1 MNRKVRIGSRDSLL
15 AVRQA
20 ELVMEAVRRTSPET
34 ELTLVTMKTTGDR
47 ILDQSLDKIGGK
59 GLFVK
64 ELDLALME
72 GRSDLSVHSLKD
84 MPMELPEEL
93 PILAYSPSEDNRD
106 VLVLR
111 AGLTE
116 LPPHPV
122 IGTGSAR
129 RKIQAAGLYP
139 DAEFRGIRGNI
150 HTRLRKLDSGEYDA
164 LILAAAGMLR
174 MGLQDRI
181 SRYFSVEEIIPSA
194 GQGIMAVQGRRSDSY
209 PFLIKINSPESQA
222 MAEAER
228 SFVRTL
234 DGGCSSPIAACALME
249 GDRLK
254 LRGLYFD
261 EKSGRW
267 TVGSMEGSAREA
279 EKLGRSLALRLRAE
293 TEQEAGEGKKRPV
306 KNEENREE
314 QE

>member
-1 MNRKVRIGSRDSLL
+1 MNKKVRVGSRDSLL
-15 AVRQA
+15 AFRQA
-20 ELVMEAVRRTSPET
+20 ELVMEAVRKASPET

-47 ILDQSLDKIGGK
+47 ILNQSLDKIGGK

-84 MPMELPEEL
+84 MPMEIPEEL
-93 PILAYSPSEDNRD
+93 PILAYSPREDNRD

-111 AGLTE
+111 EGLSE
-116 LPPHPV
+116 LPAHPV

-129 RKIQAAGLYP
+129 RKIQAARIYP
-139 DAEFRGIRGNI
+139 DAEFKGIRGNI

-164 LILAAAGMLR
+164 LILAAAGMIR

-181 SRYFSVEEIIPSA
+181 SRYFSVEEIIPPA
-194 GQGIMAVQGRRSDSY
+194 GQGIMAVQGRKDDSY
-209 PFLIKINSPESQA
+209 PFLIKINSPKSQA

-228 SFVRTL
+228 SFVKTL
-234 DGGCSSPIAACALME
+234 DGGCSSPIAACALIE

-254 LRGLYFD
+254 LRGLYFE

-267 TVGSMEGSAREA
+267 VVGSLEGSVQGPA
-279 EKLGRSLALRLRAE
+279 ELGRSLALRLKSE
-293 TEQEAGEGKKRPV
+293 IEQEKV
-306 KNEENREE
+306 
-314 QE
+314 

>member
-1 MNRKVRIGSRDSLL
+1 MNKKVRVGSRDSLL

-20 ELVMEAVRRTSPET
+20 ELVMEAVRKASPET
-34 ELTLVTMKTTGDR
+34 ELTLVTMKTTGHR
-47 ILDQSLDKIGGK
+47 ILNQSLDKIGGK

-84 MPMELPEEL
+84 MPMEIPEEL
-93 PILAYSPSEDNRD
+93 PILAYSPREDNRD

-111 AGLTE
+111 EGLSE
-116 LPPHPV
+116 LPAHPV

-129 RKIQAAGLYP
+129 RKIQAARIYP
-139 DAEFRGIRGNI
+139 DAEFKGIRGNI
-150 HTRLRKLDSGEYDA
+150 QTRLRKLDSGEYDA
-164 LILAAAGMLR
+164 LILAAAGMIR

-181 SRYFSVEEIIPSA
+181 SRYFSVEEIIPPA
-194 GQGIMAVQGRRSDSY
+194 GQGIMAVQGRKDDSY
-209 PFLIKINSPESQA
+209 PFLIKINSPKSQA

-228 SFVRTL
+228 SFVKTL
-234 DGGCSSPIAACALME
+234 DGGCSSPIAACALIE

-254 LRGLYFD
+254 LRGLYFE

-267 TVGSMEGSAREA
+267 VVGSLEGSVQGPA
-279 EKLGRSLALRLRAE
+279 ELGRSLALRLKSE
-293 TEQEAGEGKKRPV
+293 IEQEKV
-306 KNEENREE
+306 
-314 QE
+314 

>member
-1 MNRKVRIGSRDSLL
+1 MNKKVRVGSRDSLL

-20 ELVMEAVRRTSPET
+20 ELVMEAVRKASPET

-47 ILDQSLDKIGGK
+47 ILNQSLDKIGGK

-72 GRSDLSVHSLKD
+72 GHSDLSVHSLKD
-84 MPMELPEEL
+84 MPMEIPEEL
-93 PILAYSPSEDNRD
+93 PILAYSPREDNRD

-111 AGLTE
+111 EGLSE
-116 LPPHPV
+116 LPAHPV

-129 RKIQAAGLYP
+129 RKIQAARIYP
-139 DAEFRGIRGNI
+139 DAEFKGIRGNI
-150 HTRLRKLDSGEYDA
+150 QTRLRKLDSGEYDA
-164 LILAAAGMLR
+164 LILAAAGMIR

-181 SRYFSVEEIIPSA
+181 SRYFSVEEIIPPA
-194 GQGIMAVQGRRSDSY
+194 GQGIMAVQGRKDDSY
-209 PFLIKINSPESQA
+209 PFLIKINSPKSQA

-228 SFVRTL
+228 SFVKTL
-234 DGGCSSPIAACALME
+234 DGGCSSPIAACALIE

-254 LRGLYFD
+254 LRGLYFE

-267 TVGSMEGSAREA
+267 VVGSLEGSVQGPA
-279 EKLGRSLALRLRAE
+279 ELGRSLALRLKSE
-293 TEQEAGEGKKRPV
+293 IEQEKV
-306 KNEENREE
+306 
-314 QE
+314 

>member
-1 MNRKVRIGSRDSLL
+1 MNKKVRVGSRDSLL

-20 ELVMEAVRRTSPET
+20 ELVMEAVRKASPET

-47 ILDQSLDKIGGK
+47 ILNQSLDKIGGK

-84 MPMELPEEL
+84 MPMEIPEEL
-93 PILAYSPSEDNRD
+93 PILAYSPREDNRD

-111 AGLTE
+111 EGLSE
-116 LPPHPV
+116 LPAHPV

-129 RKIQAAGLYP
+129 RKIQAARIYP
-139 DAEFRGIRGNI
+139 DAEYKGIRGNI

-164 LILAAAGMLR
+164 LILAAAGMIR

-181 SRYFSVEEIIPSA
+181 SRYFSVEEIIPPA
-194 GQGIMAVQGRRSDSY
+194 GQGIMAVQGRKDDSY
-209 PFLIKINSPESQA
+209 PFLIKINSPKSQA

-228 SFVRTL
+228 SFVKTL
-234 DGGCSSPIAACALME
+234 DGGCSSPIAACALIE

-254 LRGLYFD
+254 LRGLYFE

-267 TVGSMEGSAREA
+267 VVGSLEGSVQGPA
-279 EKLGRSLALRLRAE
+279 ELGRSLALRLKSE
-293 TEQEAGEGKKRPV
+293 IEQEKV
-306 KNEENREE
+306 
-314 QE
+314 

>member
-1 MNRKVRIGSRDSLL
+1 MNKKVRVGSRDSLL

-20 ELVMEAVRRTSPET
+20 ELVMEAVRKASPET

-47 ILDQSLDKIGGK
+47 ILNQSLDKIGGK

-84 MPMELPEEL
+84 MPMEIPEEL
-93 PILAYSPSEDNRD
+93 PILAYSPREDNRD

-111 AGLTE
+111 EGLSE
-116 LPPHPV
+116 LPAHPV

-129 RKIQAAGLYP
+129 RKIQAARIYP
-139 DAEFRGIRGNI
+139 DAEFKGIRGNI

-164 LILAAAGMLR
+164 LILAAAGMIR

-181 SRYFSVEEIIPSA
+181 SRYFSVEEIIPPA
-194 GQGIMAVQGRRSDSY
+194 GQGIMAVQGRKDDSY
-209 PFLIKINSPESQA
+209 PFLIKINSPKSQA

-234 DGGCSSPIAACALME
+234 DGGCSSPIAACALIE

-254 LRGLYFD
+254 LRGLYFE

-267 TVGSMEGSAREA
+267 VVGSLEGSVQGPA
-279 EKLGRSLALRLRAE
+279 ELGRSLALRLKSE
-293 TEQEAGEGKKRPV
+293 IEQEKV
-306 KNEENREE
+306 
-314 QE
+314 

>member
-1 MNRKVRIGSRDSLL
+1 MNKKVRVGSRDSLL

-20 ELVMEAVRRTSPET
+20 ELVMEAVRKASPET

-47 ILDQSLDKIGGK
+47 ILNQSLDKIGGK

-84 MPMELPEEL
+84 MPMEIPEEL
-93 PILAYSPSEDNRD
+93 PILAYSPREDNRD

-111 AGLTE
+111 EGLSE
-116 LPPHPV
+116 LPDHPV

-129 RKIQAAGLYP
+129 RKIQAARIYP
-139 DAEFRGIRGNI
+139 DAEFKGIRGNI

-164 LILAAAGMLR
+164 LILAAAGMIR

-181 SRYFSVEEIIPSA
+181 SRYFSVEEIIPPA
-194 GQGIMAVQGRRSDSY
+194 GQGIMAVQGRKDDSY
-209 PFLIKINSPESQA
+209 PFLIKINSPKSQA

-228 SFVRTL
+228 SFVKTL
-234 DGGCSSPIAACALME
+234 DGGCSSPIAACALIE

-254 LRGLYFD
+254 LRGLYFE

-267 TVGSMEGSAREA
+267 VVGSLEGSVQGPA
-279 EKLGRSLALRLRAE
+279 ELGRSLALRLKSE
-293 TEQEAGEGKKRPV
+293 IEQEKV
-306 KNEENREE
+306 
-314 QE
+314 

>member
-1 MNRKVRIGSRDSLL
+1 MNKKVRVGSRDSLL

-20 ELVMEAVRRTSPET
+20 ELVMEAVRKASPET

-47 ILDQSLDKIGGK
+47 ILNQSLDKIGGK

-84 MPMELPEEL
+84 MPMEIPEEL
-93 PILAYSPSEDNRD
+93 PILAYSPREDNRD

-111 AGLTE
+111 EGLSE
-116 LPPHPV
+116 LPAHPV

-129 RKIQAAGLYP
+129 RKIQAARIYP
-139 DAEFRGIRGNI
+139 DAEFKGIRGNI
-150 HTRLRKLDSGEYDA
+150 HTRLHKLDSGEYDA
-164 LILAAAGMLR
+164 LILAAAGMIR

-181 SRYFSVEEIIPSA
+181 SRYFSVEEIIPPA
-194 GQGIMAVQGRRSDSY
+194 GQGIMAVQGRKDDSY
-209 PFLIKINSPESQA
+209 PFLIKINSPKSQA

-228 SFVRTL
+228 SFVKTL
-234 DGGCSSPIAACALME
+234 DGGCSSPIAACALIE

-254 LRGLYFD
+254 LRGLYFE

-267 TVGSMEGSAREA
+267 VVGSLEGSVQGPA
-279 EKLGRSLALRLRAE
+279 ELGRSLALRLKSE
-293 TEQEAGEGKKRPV
+293 IEQEKV
-306 KNEENREE
+306 
-314 QE
+314 

>member
-1 MNRKVRIGSRDSLL
+1 MNKKVRVGSRDSLL

-20 ELVMEAVRRTSPET
+20 ELVMEAVRKASPET

-47 ILDQSLDKIGGK
+47 ILNQSLDKIGGK

-84 MPMELPEEL
+84 MPMEIPEEL
-93 PILAYSPSEDNRD
+93 PILAYSPREDNRD

-111 AGLTE
+111 EGLPE
-116 LPPHPV
+116 LPAHPV

-129 RKIQAAGLYP
+129 RKIQAARIYP
-139 DAEFRGIRGNI
+139 DAEFKGIRGNI

-164 LILAAAGMLR
+164 LILAAAGMIR

-181 SRYFSVEEIIPSA
+181 SRYFSVEEIIPPA
-194 GQGIMAVQGRRSDSY
+194 GQGIMAVQGRKDDSY
-209 PFLIKINSPESQA
+209 PFLIKINSPKSQA

-228 SFVRTL
+228 SFVKTL
-234 DGGCSSPIAACALME
+234 DGGCSSPIAACALIE

-254 LRGLYFD
+254 LRGLYFE

-267 TVGSMEGSAREA
+267 VVGSLEGSVQGPA
-279 EKLGRSLALRLRAE
+279 ELGRSLALRLKSE
-293 TEQEAGEGKKRPV
+293 IEQEKV
-306 KNEENREE
+306 
-314 QE
+314 

>member
-1 MNRKVRIGSRDSLL
+1 MNKKVRVGSRDSLL

-20 ELVMEAVRRTSPET
+20 ELVMEAVRKASPET

-47 ILDQSLDKIGGK
+47 ILNQSLDKIGGK

-84 MPMELPEEL
+84 MPMEIPEEL
-93 PILAYSPSEDNRD
+93 PILAYSPREDNRD

-111 AGLTE
+111 EGLSE
-116 LPPHPV
+116 LPAHPV

-129 RKIQAAGLYP
+129 RKIQAARIYP
-139 DAEFRGIRGNI
+139 DAEFKGIRGNI
-150 HTRLRKLDSGEYDA
+150 QTRLRKLDSGEYDA
-164 LILAAAGMLR
+164 LILAAAGMIR

-181 SRYFSVEEIIPSA
+181 SRYFSVEEIIPPA
-194 GQGIMAVQGRRSDSY
+194 GQGIMAVQGRKDDSY
-209 PFLIKINSPESQA
+209 PFLIKINSPKSQA

-228 SFVRTL
+228 SFVKTL
-234 DGGCSSPIAACALME
+234 DGGCSSPIAACALIE

-254 LRGLYFD
+254 LRGLYFE

-267 TVGSMEGSAREA
+267 VVGSLEGSVQGPA
-279 EKLGRSLALRLRAE
+279 ELGRSLAIRLKSE
-293 TEQEAGEGKKRPV
+293 IEQEKV
-306 KNEENREE
+306 
-314 QE
+314 

>member
-1 MNRKVRIGSRDSLL
+1 MNKKVRVGSRDSLL

-20 ELVMEAVRRTSPET
+20 ELVMEAVRKASPET

-47 ILDQSLDKIGGK
+47 ILNQSLDKIGGK

-84 MPMELPEEL
+84 MPMEIPEEL
-93 PILAYSPSEDNRD
+93 PILAYSPREDNRD

-111 AGLTE
+111 EGLSE
-116 LPPHPV
+116 LPAHPV

-129 RKIQAAGLYP
+129 RKIQAARIYP
-139 DAEFRGIRGNI
+139 DAEYKGIRGNI

-164 LILAAAGMLR
+164 LILAAAGMIR

-181 SRYFSVEEIIPSA
+181 SRYFSVEEIIPPA
-194 GQGIMAVQGRRSDSY
+194 GQGIMAVQGRKDDSY
-209 PFLIKINSPESQA
+209 LFLIKINSPKSQA

-228 SFVRTL
+228 SFVKTL
-234 DGGCSSPIAACALME
+234 DGGCSSPIAACALIE

-254 LRGLYFD
+254 LRGLYFE

-267 TVGSMEGSAREA
+267 VVGSLEGSVQGPA
-279 EKLGRSLALRLRAE
+279 ELGRSLALRLKSE
-293 TEQEAGEGKKRPV
+293 IEQEKV
-306 KNEENREE
+306 
-314 QE
+314 

>member
-1 MNRKVRIGSRDSLL
+1 MNKKVRVGSRDSLL

-20 ELVMEAVRRTSPET
+20 ELVMEAVRKASPET

-47 ILDQSLDKIGGK
+47 ILNQSLDKIGGK

-84 MPMELPEEL
+84 MPMEIPEEL
-93 PILAYSPSEDNRD
+93 PILAYSPREDNRD

-111 AGLTE
+111 EGLSE
-116 LPPHPV
+116 LPAHPV

-129 RKIQAAGLYP
+129 RKIQAARIYP
-139 DAEFRGIRGNI
+139 DAEFKGIRGNI

-164 LILAAAGMLR
+164 LILAAAGMIR

-181 SRYFSVEEIIPSA
+181 SRYFSVEEIIPPA
-194 GQGIMAVQGRRSDSY
+194 GQGIMAVQGRKDDSY
-209 PFLIKINSPESQA
+209 PFLIKINSPKSQA

-228 SFVRTL
+228 SFVKTL
-234 DGGCSSPIAACALME
+234 DGGCSSPIAACALIE

-254 LRGLYFD
+254 LRGLYFE

-267 TVGSMEGSAREA
+267 VVGSLEGSVQRPA
-279 EKLGRSLALRLRAE
+279 ELGRSLALRLKSE
-293 TEQEAGEGKKRPV
+293 IEQEKV
-306 KNEENREE
+306 
-314 QE
+314 

>member
-1 MNRKVRIGSRDSLL
+1 MNKKVRVGSRDSLL

-20 ELVMEAVRRTSPET
+20 DLVMEAVRKPSPET

-47 ILDQSLDKIGGK
+47 ILNQSLDKIGGK

-84 MPMELPEEL
+84 MPMEIPEEL
-93 PILAYSPSEDNRD
+93 PILAYSPREDNRD

-111 AGLTE
+111 EGLSE
-116 LPPHPV
+116 LPAHPV

-129 RKIQAAGLYP
+129 RKIQAARIYP
-139 DAEFRGIRGNI
+139 DAEFKGIRGNI

-164 LILAAAGMLR
+164 LILAAAGMIR

-181 SRYFSVEEIIPSA
+181 SRYFSVEEIIPPA
-194 GQGIMAVQGRRSDSY
+194 GQGIMAVQGRKDDSY
-209 PFLIKINSPESQA
+209 PFLIKINSPKSQA

-228 SFVRTL
+228 SFVKTL
-234 DGGCSSPIAACALME
+234 DGGCSSPIAACALIE

-254 LRGLYFD
+254 LRGLYFE

-267 TVGSMEGSAREA
+267 VVGSLEGSVQGPA
-279 EKLGRSLALRLRAE
+279 ELGRSLALRLKSE
-293 TEQEAGEGKKRPV
+293 IEQEKV
-306 KNEENREE
+306 
-314 QE
+314 

>member
-1 MNRKVRIGSRDSLL
+1 MNKKVRVGSRDSLL

-20 ELVMEAVRRTSPET
+20 ELVMEAVRKASPET

-47 ILDQSLDKIGGK
+47 ILNQSLDKIGGK

-84 MPMELPEEL
+84 MPMEIPEEL
-93 PILAYSPSEDNRD
+93 PILAYSPREDNRD

-111 AGLTE
+111 EGLSE
-116 LPPHPV
+116 LPAHPV

-129 RKIQAAGLYP
+129 RKIQAARIYP
-139 DAEFRGIRGNI
+139 DAEFKGIRGNI

-164 LILAAAGMLR
+164 LILAAAGMIR

-181 SRYFSVEEIIPSA
+181 SRYFSVEEIIPPA
-194 GQGIMAVQGRRSDSY
+194 GQGIMAVQGRKDDSY
-209 PFLIKINSPESQA
+209 PFLIKINSPKSQA

-228 SFVRTL
+228 SFVKTL
-234 DGGCSSPIAACALME
+234 DGGCSSPIAACALIE
-249 GDRLK
+249 GDRMK
-254 LRGLYFD
+254 LRGLYFE

-267 TVGSMEGSAREA
+267 VVGSLEGSVQGPA
-279 EKLGRSLALRLRAE
+279 ELGRSLALRLKSE
-293 TEQEAGEGKKRPV
+293 IEQEKV
-306 KNEENREE
+306 
-314 QE
+314 

>member
-1 MNRKVRIGSRDSLL
+1 MNKKVRVGSRDSLL

-20 ELVMEAVRRTSPET
+20 ELVMEAVRKASPET

-47 ILDQSLDKIGGK
+47 ILNQSLDKIGGK

-84 MPMELPEEL
+84 MPMEIPEEL
-93 PILAYSPSEDNRD
+93 PILAYSPREDNRD

-111 AGLTE
+111 EGLSE
-116 LPPHPV
+116 LPAHPV

-129 RKIQAAGLYP
+129 RKIQAARIYP
-139 DAEFRGIRGNI
+139 DAEFKGIRGNI

-164 LILAAAGMLR
+164 LILAAAGMIR

-181 SRYFSVEEIIPSA
+181 SRYFSVEEIIPPA
-194 GQGIMAVQGRRSDSY
+194 GQGIMAVQGRKDDSY
-209 PFLIKINSPESQA
+209 PFLIKINSPKSQA

-228 SFVRTL
+228 SFVKTL
-234 DGGCSSPIAACALME
+234 DGGCSSPIAACALIE

-254 LRGLYFD
+254 LRGLYFE

-267 TVGSMEGSAREA
+267 VVGSLEGSVQGPA
-279 EKLGRSLALRLRAE
+279 ELGRSLALRLKSE
-293 TEQEAGEGKKRPV
+293 IEQEKDR
-306 KNEENREE
+306 
-314 QE
+314 

>member
-1 MNRKVRIGSRDSLL
+1 
-15 AVRQA
+15 
-20 ELVMEAVRRTSPET
+20 
-34 ELTLVTMKTTGDR
+34 MKTTGDR
-47 ILDQSLDKIGGK
+47 ILNQSLDKIGGK

-84 MPMELPEEL
+84 MPMEIPEEL
-93 PILAYSPSEDNRD
+93 PILAYSPREDNRD

-111 AGLTE
+111 EGLSE
-116 LPPHPV
+116 LPAHPV

-129 RKIQAAGLYP
+129 RKIQAARIYP
-139 DAEFRGIRGNI
+139 DAEFKGIRGNI

-164 LILAAAGMLR
+164 LILAAAGMIR

-181 SRYFSVEEIIPSA
+181 SRYFSVEEIIPPA
-194 GQGIMAVQGRRSDSY
+194 GQGIMAVQGRKDDSY
-209 PFLIKINSPESQA
+209 PFLIKINSPKSQA

-228 SFVRTL
+228 SFVKTL
-234 DGGCSSPIAACALME
+234 DGGCSSPIAACALIE

-254 LRGLYFD
+254 LRGLYFE

-267 TVGSMEGSAREA
+267 VVGSREGSVQGPA
-279 EKLGRSLALRLRAE
+279 ELGRSLALRLKSE
-293 TEQEAGEGKKRPV
+293 IEQEKV
-306 KNEENREE
+306 
-314 QE
+314 

>member
-1 MNRKVRIGSRDSLL
+1 MNKKVRVGSRDSLL

-20 ELVMEAVRRTSPET
+20 ELVMEAVRKASPET

-47 ILDQSLDKIGGK
+47 ILNQSLDKIGGK

-84 MPMELPEEL
+84 MPMEIPEEL
-93 PILAYSPSEDNRD
+93 PILAYSPREDNRD

-111 AGLTE
+111 EGLSE
-116 LPPHPV
+116 LPAHPV

-129 RKIQAAGLYP
+129 RKIQAARIYP
-139 DAEFRGIRGNI
+139 DAEFKGIRGNI

-164 LILAAAGMLR
+164 LILAAAGMIR

-181 SRYFSVEEIIPSA
+181 SRYFSVEEIIPPA
-194 GQGIMAVQGRRSDSY
+194 GQGIMAVQGRKDDSY
-209 PFLIKINSPESQA
+209 PFLIKINTPKSQA

-228 SFVRTL
+228 SFVKTL
-234 DGGCSSPIAACALME
+234 DGGCSSPIAACALIE

-254 LRGLYFD
+254 LRGLYFE

-267 TVGSMEGSAREA
+267 VVGSLEGSVQGPA
-279 EKLGRSLALRLRAE
+279 ELGRSLALRLKSE
-293 TEQEAGEGKKRPV
+293 IEQEKV
-306 KNEENREE
+306 
-314 QE
+314 

>member
-1 MNRKVRIGSRDSLL
+1 MNKKVRVGSRDSLL

-20 ELVMEAVRRTSPET
+20 ELVMEVVRKASPET

-47 ILDQSLDKIGGK
+47 ILNQSLDKIGGK

-84 MPMELPEEL
+84 MPMEIPEEL
-93 PILAYSPSEDNRD
+93 PILAYSPREDNRD

-111 AGLTE
+111 EGLSE
-116 LPPHPV
+116 LPAHPV

-129 RKIQAAGLYP
+129 RKIQAARIYP
-139 DAEFRGIRGNI
+139 DAEFKGIRGNI
-150 HTRLRKLDSGEYDA
+150 QTRLRKLDSGEYDA
-164 LILAAAGMLR
+164 LILAAAGMIR

-181 SRYFSVEEIIPSA
+181 SRYFSVEEIIPPA
-194 GQGIMAVQGRRSDSY
+194 GQGIMAVQGRKDDSY
-209 PFLIKINSPESQA
+209 PFLIKINSPKSQA

-228 SFVRTL
+228 SFVKTL
-234 DGGCSSPIAACALME
+234 DGGCSSPIAACALIE

-254 LRGLYFD
+254 LRGLYFE

-267 TVGSMEGSAREA
+267 VVGSLEGSVQGPA
-279 EKLGRSLALRLRAE
+279 ELGRSLALRLKSE
-293 TEQEAGEGKKRPV
+293 IEQEKV
-306 KNEENREE
+306 
-314 QE
+314 

>member
-1 MNRKVRIGSRDSLL
+1 MNKKVRVGSRDSLL

-20 ELVMEAVRRTSPET
+20 ELVMEAVRKASPET
-34 ELTLVTMKTTGDR
+34 ELTPVTMKTTGDR
-47 ILDQSLDKIGGK
+47 ILNQSLDKIGGK

-84 MPMELPEEL
+84 MPMEIPEEL
-93 PILAYSPSEDNRD
+93 PILAYSPREDNRD

-111 AGLTE
+111 EGLSE
-116 LPPHPV
+116 LPAHPV

-129 RKIQAAGLYP
+129 RKIQAARIYP
-139 DAEFRGIRGNI
+139 DAEFKGIRGNI

-164 LILAAAGMLR
+164 LILAAAGMIR
-174 MGLQDRI
+174 MGIQDRI
-181 SRYFSVEEIIPSA
+181 SRYFSVEEIIPPA
-194 GQGIMAVQGRRSDSY
+194 GQGIMAVQGRKDDSY
-209 PFLIKINSPESQA
+209 PFLIKINSPKSQA

-228 SFVRTL
+228 SFVKTL
-234 DGGCSSPIAACALME
+234 DGGCSSPIAACALIE

-254 LRGLYFD
+254 LRGLYFE

-267 TVGSMEGSAREA
+267 VVGSLEGSVQGPA
-279 EKLGRSLALRLRAE
+279 ELGRSLALRLKSE
-293 TEQEAGEGKKRPV
+293 IEQEKV
-306 KNEENREE
+306 
-314 QE
+314 

>member
-1 MNRKVRIGSRDSLL
+1 MNKKVKVGSRDSLL

-20 ELVMEAVRRTSPET
+20 ELVMEAVRKASPET

-47 ILDQSLDKIGGK
+47 ILNQSLDKIGGK

-84 MPMELPEEL
+84 MPMEIPEEL
-93 PILAYSPSEDNRD
+93 PILAYSPREDNRD

-111 AGLTE
+111 EGLSE
-116 LPPHPV
+116 LPAHPV

-129 RKIQAAGLYP
+129 RKIQAARIYP
-139 DAEFRGIRGNI
+139 DAEFKGIRGNI
-150 HTRLRKLDSGEYDA
+150 QTRLRKLDSGEYDA
-164 LILAAAGMLR
+164 LILAAAGMIR

-181 SRYFSVEEIIPSA
+181 SRYFSVEEIIPPA
-194 GQGIMAVQGRRSDSY
+194 GQGIMAVQGRKDDSY
-209 PFLIKINSPESQA
+209 PFLIKINSPKSQA

-228 SFVRTL
+228 SFVKTL
-234 DGGCSSPIAACALME
+234 DGGCSSPIAACALIE

-254 LRGLYFD
+254 LRGLYFE

-267 TVGSMEGSAREA
+267 VVGSLEGSVQGPA
-279 EKLGRSLALRLRAE
+279 ELGRSLALRLKSE
-293 TEQEAGEGKKRPV
+293 IEQEKV
-306 KNEENREE
+306 
-314 QE
+314 

>member
-1 MNRKVRIGSRDSLL
+1 MNKKVRVGSRDSLL

-20 ELVMEAVRRTSPET
+20 ELVMEAVRKASPET

-47 ILDQSLDKIGGK
+47 ILNQSLDKIGGK

-84 MPMELPEEL
+84 MPMEIPEEL
-93 PILAYSPSEDNRD
+93 AILAYSPREDNRD

-111 AGLTE
+111 EGLSE
-116 LPPHPV
+116 LPAHPV

-129 RKIQAAGLYP
+129 RKIQAARIYP
-139 DAEFRGIRGNI
+139 DAEFKGIRGNI

-164 LILAAAGMLR
+164 LILAAAGMIR

-181 SRYFSVEEIIPSA
+181 SRYFSVEEIIPPA
-194 GQGIMAVQGRRSDSY
+194 GQGIMAVQGRKDDSY
-209 PFLIKINSPESQA
+209 PFLIKINSPKSQA

-228 SFVRTL
+228 SFVKTL
-234 DGGCSSPIAACALME
+234 DGGCSSPIAACALIE

-254 LRGLYFD
+254 LRGLYFE

-267 TVGSMEGSAREA
+267 VVGSLEGSVQGPA
-279 EKLGRSLALRLRAE
+279 ELGRSLALRLKSE
-293 TEQEAGEGKKRPV
+293 IEQEKV
-306 KNEENREE
+306 
-314 QE
+314 

>member
-1 MNRKVRIGSRDSLL
+1 MNKKVRVGSRDSLL

-20 ELVMEAVRRTSPET
+20 ELVMEAVRKASPET

-47 ILDQSLDKIGGK
+47 ILNQSLDKIGGK

-72 GRSDLSVHSLKD
+72 GRSNLSVHSLKD
-84 MPMELPEEL
+84 MPMEIPEEL
-93 PILAYSPSEDNRD
+93 PILAYSPREDNRD

-111 AGLTE
+111 EGLSE
-116 LPPHPV
+116 LPAHPV

-129 RKIQAAGLYP
+129 RKIQAARIYP
-139 DAEFRGIRGNI
+139 DAEFKGIRGNI

-164 LILAAAGMLR
+164 LILAAAGMIR

-181 SRYFSVEEIIPSA
+181 SRYFSVEEIIPPA
-194 GQGIMAVQGRRSDSY
+194 GQGIMAVQGRKDDSY
-209 PFLIKINSPESQA
+209 PFLIKINSPKSQA

-228 SFVRTL
+228 SFVKTL
-234 DGGCSSPIAACALME
+234 DGGCSSPIAACALIE

-254 LRGLYFD
+254 LRGLYFE

-267 TVGSMEGSAREA
+267 VVGSLEGSVQGPA
-279 EKLGRSLALRLRAE
+279 ELGRSLALRLKSE
-293 TEQEAGEGKKRPV
+293 IEQEKV
-306 KNEENREE
+306 
-314 QE
+314 

>member
-1 MNRKVRIGSRDSLL
+1 MNKKVRVGSRDSLL

-20 ELVMEAVRRTSPET
+20 ELVMEAVRKASPET

-47 ILDQSLDKIGGK
+47 ILNQSLDKIGGK

-72 GRSDLSVHSLKD
+72 GRSDLSVHSLKA
-84 MPMELPEEL
+84 MPMEIPEEL
-93 PILAYSPSEDNRD
+93 PILAYSPREDNRD

-111 AGLTE
+111 EGLSE
-116 LPPHPV
+116 LPAHPV

-129 RKIQAAGLYP
+129 RKIQAARIYP
-139 DAEFRGIRGNI
+139 DAEFKGIRGNI

-164 LILAAAGMLR
+164 LILAAAGMIR

-181 SRYFSVEEIIPSA
+181 SRYFSVEEIIPPA
-194 GQGIMAVQGRRSDSY
+194 GQGIMAVQGRKDDSY
-209 PFLIKINSPESQA
+209 PFLIKINSPKSQA

-228 SFVRTL
+228 SFVKTL
-234 DGGCSSPIAACALME
+234 DGGCSSPIAACALIE

-254 LRGLYFD
+254 LRGLYFE

-267 TVGSMEGSAREA
+267 VVGSLEGSVQGPA
-279 EKLGRSLALRLRAE
+279 ELGRSLALRLKSE
-293 TEQEAGEGKKRPV
+293 IEQEKV
-306 KNEENREE
+306 
-314 QE
+314 

>member
-1 MNRKVRIGSRDSLL
+1 MNKKVRVGSRDSLL

-20 ELVMEAVRRTSPET
+20 ELVMEAVRKASPET

-47 ILDQSLDKIGGK
+47 ILNQSLDKIGGK

-84 MPMELPEEL
+84 MPMEIPEEL
-93 PILAYSPSEDNRD
+93 PILAYSPREDNRD

-111 AGLTE
+111 EGLSE
-116 LPPHPV
+116 LPSHPV

-129 RKIQAAGLYP
+129 RKIQAARIYP
-139 DAEFRGIRGNI
+139 DAEFKGIRGNI

-164 LILAAAGMLR
+164 LILAAAGMIR

-181 SRYFSVEEIIPSA
+181 SRYFSVEEIIPPA
-194 GQGIMAVQGRRSDSY
+194 GQGIMAVQGRKDDSY
-209 PFLIKINSPESQA
+209 PFLIKINSPKSQA

-228 SFVRTL
+228 SFVKTL
-234 DGGCSSPIAACALME
+234 DGGCSSPIAACALIE

-254 LRGLYFD
+254 LRGLYFE

-267 TVGSMEGSAREA
+267 VVGSLEGSVQGPA
-279 EKLGRSLALRLRAE
+279 ELGRSLALRLKSE
-293 TEQEAGEGKKRPV
+293 IEQEKV
-306 KNEENREE
+306 
-314 QE
+314 

>member
-1 MNRKVRIGSRDSLL
+1 MNKKVRVGSRDSLL

-20 ELVMEAVRRTSPET
+20 ELVMEAVRKASPET

-47 ILDQSLDKIGGK
+47 ILNQSLDKIGGK

-84 MPMELPEEL
+84 MPMEIPEEL
-93 PILAYSPSEDNRD
+93 PILAYSPREDNRD

-111 AGLTE
+111 EGLSE
-116 LPPHPV
+116 LPAHPV

-129 RKIQAAGLYP
+129 RKIQAARIYP
-139 DAEFRGIRGNI
+139 DAEYKGIRGNI
-150 HTRLRKLDSGEYDA
+150 HTRLCKLDSGEYDA
-164 LILAAAGMLR
+164 LILAAAGMIR

-181 SRYFSVEEIIPSA
+181 SRYFSVEEIIPPA
-194 GQGIMAVQGRRSDSY
+194 GQGIMAVQGRKDDSY
-209 PFLIKINSPESQA
+209 PFLIKINSPKSQA

-228 SFVRTL
+228 SFVKTL
-234 DGGCSSPIAACALME
+234 DGGCSSPIAACALIE

-254 LRGLYFD
+254 LRGLYFE

-267 TVGSMEGSAREA
+267 VVGSLEGSVQGPA
-279 EKLGRSLALRLRAE
+279 ELGRSLALRLKSE
-293 TEQEAGEGKKRPV
+293 IEQEKV
-306 KNEENREE
+306 
-314 QE
+314 

>member
-1 MNRKVRIGSRDSLL
+1 MNKKVRVGSRDSLL

-20 ELVMEAVRRTSPET
+20 ELVMEAVRKASPET

-47 ILDQSLDKIGGK
+47 ILNQSLDKIGGK

-84 MPMELPEEL
+84 MPMEIPEEL
-93 PILAYSPSEDNRD
+93 PILAYSPREDNRD

-111 AGLTE
+111 EGLSE
-116 LPPHPV
+116 LPAHPV

-129 RKIQAAGLYP
+129 RKIQAARIYP
-139 DAEFRGIRGNI
+139 DAEFKGIRGNI

-164 LILAAAGMLR
+164 LILAAAGMIR

-181 SRYFSVEEIIPSA
+181 SRYFSVEEIIPPA
-194 GQGIMAVQGRRSDSY
+194 GQGIMAVQGRKDDSY
-209 PFLIKINSPESQA
+209 PFLIKINSPKSQA

-228 SFVRTL
+228 SFVKTL
-234 DGGCSSPIAACALME
+234 DGGCSSPIAACALIE

-254 LRGLYFD
+254 LRGLYFE

-267 TVGSMEGSAREA
+267 VVGSLEGSVQGPA
-279 EKLGRSLALRLRAE
+279 ELGRSLALRLKSE
-293 TEQEAGEGKKRPV
+293 IEQKKV
-306 KNEENREE
+306 
-314 QE
+314 

>member
-1 MNRKVRIGSRDSLL
+1 MNKKVRVGSRDSLL

-20 ELVMEAVRRTSPET
+20 ELVMEAVRKASPET

-47 ILDQSLDKIGGK
+47 ILNQSLDKIGGK

-84 MPMELPEEL
+84 MPMEIPEEL
-93 PILAYSPSEDNRD
+93 PILAYSPREDNRD

-111 AGLTE
+111 EGLSE
-116 LPPHPV
+116 LPAHPV

-129 RKIQAAGLYP
+129 RKIQAARIYP
-139 DAEFRGIRGNI
+139 DAEFKGIRGNI

-164 LILAAAGMLR
+164 LILAAAGMIR
-174 MGLQDRI
+174 MELQDRI
-181 SRYFSVEEIIPSA
+181 SRYFSVEEIIPPA
-194 GQGIMAVQGRRSDSY
+194 GQGIMAVQGRKDDSY
-209 PFLIKINSPESQA
+209 PFLIKINSPKSQA

-228 SFVRTL
+228 SFVKTL
-234 DGGCSSPIAACALME
+234 DGGCSSPIAACALIE

-254 LRGLYFD
+254 LRGLYFE

-267 TVGSMEGSAREA
+267 VVGSLEGSVQGPA
-279 EKLGRSLALRLRAE
+279 ELGRSLALRLKSE
-293 TEQEAGEGKKRPV
+293 IEQEKV
-306 KNEENREE
+306 
-314 QE
+314 

>member
-1 MNRKVRIGSRDSLL
+1 MNKKVRVGSRDSLL

-20 ELVMEAVRRTSPET
+20 ELVMEAVRKASPET

-47 ILDQSLDKIGGK
+47 ILNQSLDKIGGK

-84 MPMELPEEL
+84 MPMEIPEEL
-93 PILAYSPSEDNRD
+93 PILACSPREDNRD

-111 AGLTE
+111 EGLSE
-116 LPPHPV
+116 LPAHPV

-129 RKIQAAGLYP
+129 RKIQAARIYP
-139 DAEFRGIRGNI
+139 DAEFKGIRGNI

-164 LILAAAGMLR
+164 LILAAAGMIR

-181 SRYFSVEEIIPSA
+181 SRYFSVEEIIPPA
-194 GQGIMAVQGRRSDSY
+194 GQGIMAVQGRKDDSY
-209 PFLIKINSPESQA
+209 PFLIKINSPKSQA

-228 SFVRTL
+228 SFVKTL
-234 DGGCSSPIAACALME
+234 DGGCSSPIAACALIE

-254 LRGLYFD
+254 LRGLYFE

-267 TVGSMEGSAREA
+267 VVGSLEGSVQGPA
-279 EKLGRSLALRLRAE
+279 ELGRSLALRLKSE
-293 TEQEAGEGKKRPV
+293 IEQEKV
-306 KNEENREE
+306 
-314 QE
+314 

>member
-1 MNRKVRIGSRDSLL
+1 MRVGSRDSLL

-20 ELVMEAVRRTSPET
+20 ELVMEAVRKASPET

-47 ILDQSLDKIGGK
+47 ILNQSLDKIGGK

-84 MPMELPEEL
+84 MPMEIPEEL
-93 PILAYSPSEDNRD
+93 PILAYSPREDNRD

-111 AGLTE
+111 EGLSE
-116 LPPHPV
+116 LPAHPV

-129 RKIQAAGLYP
+129 RKIQAARIYP
-139 DAEFRGIRGNI
+139 DAEFKGIRGNI

-164 LILAAAGMLR
+164 LILAAAGMIR

-181 SRYFSVEEIIPSA
+181 SRYFSVEEIIPPA
-194 GQGIMAVQGRRSDSY
+194 GQGIMAVQGRKDDSY
-209 PFLIKINSPESQA
+209 PFLIKINSPKSQA

-228 SFVRTL
+228 SFVKTL
-234 DGGCSSPIAACALME
+234 DGGCSSPIAACALIE

-254 LRGLYFD
+254 LRGLYFE

-267 TVGSMEGSAREA
+267 VVGSLEGSVQGPA
-279 EKLGRSLALRLRAE
+279 ELGRSLALRLKSE
-293 TEQEAGEGKKRPV
+293 IEQEKV
-306 KNEENREE
+306 
-314 QE
+314 

>member
-1 MNRKVRIGSRDSLL
+1 MNKKVRVGSRDSLL

-20 ELVMEAVRRTSPET
+20 ELVMEAVRKASPET

-47 ILDQSLDKIGGK
+47 ILNQSLDKIGGK

-72 GRSDLSVHSLKD
+72 GRSNLSVHSLKD
-84 MPMELPEEL
+84 MPMEIPEEL
-93 PILAYSPSEDNRD
+93 PILAYSPREDNRD

-111 AGLTE
+111 EGLSE
-116 LPPHPV
+116 LPAHPV

-129 RKIQAAGLYP
+129 RKIQAARIYP
-139 DAEFRGIRGNI
+139 DAEFKGIRGNI
-150 HTRLRKLDSGEYDA
+150 QTRLRKLDSGEYDA
-164 LILAAAGMLR
+164 LILAAAGMIR

-181 SRYFSVEEIIPSA
+181 SRYFSVEEIIPPA
-194 GQGIMAVQGRRSDSY
+194 GQGIMAVQGRKDDSY
-209 PFLIKINSPESQA
+209 PFLIKINSPKSQA

-228 SFVRTL
+228 SFVKTL
-234 DGGCSSPIAACALME
+234 DGGCSSPIAACALIE

-254 LRGLYFD
+254 LRGLYFE

-267 TVGSMEGSAREA
+267 VVGSLEGSVQGPA
-279 EKLGRSLALRLRAE
+279 ELGRSLALRLKSE
-293 TEQEAGEGKKRPV
+293 IEQEKV
-306 KNEENREE
+306 
-314 QE
+314 

>member
-1 MNRKVRIGSRDSLL
+1 MNKKVRVGSRDSLL

-20 ELVMEAVRRTSPET
+20 ELVMEAVRKASPET

-47 ILDQSLDKIGGK
+47 ILNQSLDKIGGK

-84 MPMELPEEL
+84 MPMEIPEEL
-93 PILAYSPSEDNRD
+93 PILAYSPREDNRD

-111 AGLTE
+111 EGLSE
-116 LPPHPV
+116 LPAHPV

-129 RKIQAAGLYP
+129 RKIQAARIYP
-139 DAEFRGIRGNI
+139 DAEFKGIRGNI

-164 LILAAAGMLR
+164 LILAAAGMIR

-181 SRYFSVEEIIPSA
+181 SRDFSVEEIIPPA
-194 GQGIMAVQGRRSDSY
+194 GQGIMAVQGRKDDSY
-209 PFLIKINSPESQA
+209 PFLIKINSPKSQA

-228 SFVRTL
+228 SFVKTL
-234 DGGCSSPIAACALME
+234 DGGCSSPIAACALIE

-254 LRGLYFD
+254 LRGLYFE

-267 TVGSMEGSAREA
+267 VVGSLEGSVQGPA
-279 EKLGRSLALRLRAE
+279 ELGRSLALRLKSE
-293 TEQEAGEGKKRPV
+293 IEQEKV
-306 KNEENREE
+306 
-314 QE
+314 

>member
-1 MNRKVRIGSRDSLL
+1 MNKKVRVGSRDSLL

-20 ELVMEAVRRTSPET
+20 ELVMEAVRKASPET

-47 ILDQSLDKIGGK
+47 ILNQSLDKIGGK

-84 MPMELPEEL
+84 MPMEIPEEL
-93 PILAYSPSEDNRD
+93 PILAYSPREDNRD

-111 AGLTE
+111 EGLSE
-116 LPPHPV
+116 LPAHPV

-129 RKIQAAGLYP
+129 RKIQAARIYP
-139 DAEFRGIRGNI
+139 DAEFKGIRGNI
-150 HTRLRKLDSGEYDA
+150 QTRLRKLDSGEYDA
-164 LILAAAGMLR
+164 LILAAAGMIR

-181 SRYFSVEEIIPSA
+181 SRYFSVEEIIPPA
-194 GQGIMAVQGRRSDSY
+194 GQGIMAVQGRKDDSY
-209 PFLIKINSPESQA
+209 PFLIKINSPKSQA

-234 DGGCSSPIAACALME
+234 DGGCSSPIAACALIE

-254 LRGLYFD
+254 LRGLCFE

-267 TVGSMEGSAREA
+267 VVGSLEGSVQGPA
-279 EKLGRSLALRLRAE
+279 ELGRSLALRLKSE
-293 TEQEAGEGKKRPV
+293 IEQEKV
-306 KNEENREE
+306 
-314 QE
+314 

>member
-1 MNRKVRIGSRDSLL
+1 MNKKVRVGSRDSLL

-20 ELVMEAVRRTSPET
+20 ELVMEAVRKASPET

-47 ILDQSLDKIGGK
+47 ILNQSLDKIGGK

-84 MPMELPEEL
+84 MPMEIPEEL
-93 PILAYSPSEDNRD
+93 PILAYSPREDNRD

-111 AGLTE
+111 EGLSE
-116 LPPHPV
+116 LPAHPV

-129 RKIQAAGLYP
+129 RKIQAARIYP
-139 DAEFRGIRGNI
+139 DAEFKGIRGNI

-164 LILAAAGMLR
+164 LILAAAGMIR

-181 SRYFSVEEIIPSA
+181 SRYFSVEEIIPPA
-194 GQGIMAVQGRRSDSY
+194 GQGIMAVQGRKDDSY
-209 PFLIKINSPESQA
+209 PFLIKINSPKSQA

-228 SFVRTL
+228 SFVKTL
-234 DGGCSSPIAACALME
+234 DGGCSSPIAACALIE

-254 LRGLYFD
+254 LRGLYFE

-267 TVGSMEGSAREA
+267 VVGSLEGSVQGPA
-279 EKLGRSLALRLRAE
+279 ELGRSLALMLKSE
-293 TEQEAGEGKKRPV
+293 IEQEKV
-306 KNEENREE
+306 
-314 QE
+314 

>member
-1 MNRKVRIGSRDSLL
+1 MNKKVRVGSRDSLL

-20 ELVMEAVRRTSPET
+20 ELVMEAVKKASPET

-47 ILDQSLDKIGGK
+47 ILNQSLDKIGGK

-84 MPMELPEEL
+84 MPMEIPEEL
-93 PILAYSPSEDNRD
+93 PILAYSPREDNRD

-111 AGLTE
+111 EGLSE
-116 LPPHPV
+116 LPAHPV

-129 RKIQAAGLYP
+129 RKIQAARIYP
-139 DAEFRGIRGNI
+139 DAEFKGIRGNI
-150 HTRLRKLDSGEYDA
+150 QTRLRKLDSGEYDA
-164 LILAAAGMLR
+164 LILAAAGMIR

-181 SRYFSVEEIIPSA
+181 SRYFSVEEIIPPA
-194 GQGIMAVQGRRSDSY
+194 GQGIMAVQGRKDDSY
-209 PFLIKINSPESQA
+209 PFLIKINSPKSQA

-228 SFVRTL
+228 SFVKTL
-234 DGGCSSPIAACALME
+234 DGGCSSPIAACALIE
-249 GDRLK
+249 RDRLK
-254 LRGLYFD
+254 LRGLYFE

-267 TVGSMEGSAREA
+267 VVGSLEGSVQGPA
-279 EKLGRSLALRLRAE
+279 ELGRSLALRLKSE
-293 TEQEAGEGKKRPV
+293 IEQEKV
-306 KNEENREE
+306 
-314 QE
+314 

>member
-1 MNRKVRIGSRDSLL
+1 MNKKVRVGSRDSLL

-20 ELVMEAVRRTSPET
+20 ELVMEAVRKASPET

-47 ILDQSLDKIGGK
+47 ILNQSLDKIGGK

-84 MPMELPEEL
+84 MPMEIPEEL
-93 PILAYSPSEDNRD
+93 PILAYSPREDNRD

-111 AGLTE
+111 EGLSE
-116 LPPHPV
+116 LPAHPV

-129 RKIQAAGLYP
+129 RKIQAARIYP
-139 DAEFRGIRGNI
+139 DAEFKGIRGNI
-150 HTRLRKLDSGEYDA
+150 QTRLRKLDSGEYDA
-164 LILAAAGMLR
+164 LILAAAGMIR

-181 SRYFSVEEIIPSA
+181 SRYFSVEEIIPPA
-194 GQGIMAVQGRRSDSY
+194 GQGIMAVQGRKDDSY
-209 PFLIKINSPESQA
+209 PFLIKINSPKSQA

-228 SFVRTL
+228 SFVKTL
-234 DGGCSSPIAACALME
+234 DGGCSSPIAACALIE

-254 LRGLYFD
+254 LRGLYFE

-267 TVGSMEGSAREA
+267 VVGSLEGSVQGPA
-279 EKLGRSLALRLRAE
+279 ELGRSLALRLNSE
-293 TEQEAGEGKKRPV
+293 IEQEKV
-306 KNEENREE
+306 
-314 QE
+314 

>member
-1 MNRKVRIGSRDSLL
+1 MNKKVRVGSRDSLL

-20 ELVMEAVRRTSPET
+20 ELVMEAVRKASPET

-47 ILDQSLDKIGGK
+47 ILNQSLDKIGGK

-84 MPMELPEEL
+84 MPMEIPEEL
-93 PILAYSPSEDNRD
+93 PILAYSPREDNRD

-111 AGLTE
+111 EGLSE
-116 LPPHPV
+116 LPAHPV

-129 RKIQAAGLYP
+129 RKIQAARIYP
-139 DAEFRGIRGNI
+139 DAEFKGIRGNI
-150 HTRLRKLDSGEYDA
+150 QTRLRKLDSGEYDA
-164 LILAAAGMLR
+164 LILAAAGVIR

-181 SRYFSVEEIIPSA
+181 SRYFSVEEIIPPA
-194 GQGIMAVQGRRSDSY
+194 GQGIMAVQGRKDDSY
-209 PFLIKINSPESQA
+209 PFLIKINSPKSQA

-228 SFVRTL
+228 SFVKTL
-234 DGGCSSPIAACALME
+234 DGGCSSPIAACALIE

-254 LRGLYFD
+254 LRGLYFE

-267 TVGSMEGSAREA
+267 VVGSLEGSVQGPA
-279 EKLGRSLALRLRAE
+279 ELGRSLALRLKSE
-293 TEQEAGEGKKRPV
+293 IEQEKV
-306 KNEENREE
+306 
-314 QE
+314 

>member
-1 MNRKVRIGSRDSLL
+1 MNKKVRVGSRDSLL

-20 ELVMEAVRRTSPET
+20 ELVMEAVRKASPET

-47 ILDQSLDKIGGK
+47 ILNQSLDKIGGK

-84 MPMELPEEL
+84 MPMEIPEEL
-93 PILAYSPSEDNRD
+93 PILAYSPREDNRD

-111 AGLTE
+111 EGLSE
-116 LPPHPV
+116 LPAHPV

-129 RKIQAAGLYP
+129 RKIQAARIYP
-139 DAEFRGIRGNI
+139 DAEFKGIRGNI

-164 LILAAAGMLR
+164 LILAAAGMIR

-181 SRYFSVEEIIPSA
+181 SRYFSVEEIIPPA
-194 GQGIMAVQGRRSDSY
+194 GQGIMAVQGRKDDSY
-209 PFLIKINSPESQA
+209 PFLIKINSPKSQA

-228 SFVRTL
+228 SFVKTL
-234 DGGCSSPIAACALME
+234 DGGCSSPIAACALIE

-254 LRGLYFD
+254 LRGLYFE

-267 TVGSMEGSAREA
+267 VVGSLEGSVQGPA
-279 EKLGRSLALRLRAE
+279 ELGRSLALRLKSE
-293 TEQEAGEGKKRPV
+293 IEQEKV
-306 KNEENREE
+306 
-314 QE
+314 

>member
-1 MNRKVRIGSRDSLL
+1 MNKRVRVGSRDSLL

-20 ELVMEAVRRTSPET
+20 ELVMEAVRKASPET

-47 ILDQSLDKIGGK
+47 ILNQSLDKIGGK

-84 MPMELPEEL
+84 MPMEIPEEL
-93 PILAYSPSEDNRD
+93 PILAYSPREDNRD

-111 AGLTE
+111 EGLSE
-116 LPPHPV
+116 LPAHPV

-129 RKIQAAGLYP
+129 RKIQAARIYP
-139 DAEFRGIRGNI
+139 DAEFKGIRGNI
-150 HTRLRKLDSGEYDA
+150 QTRLRKLDSGEYDA
-164 LILAAAGMLR
+164 LILAAAGMIR

-181 SRYFSVEEIIPSA
+181 SRCFSVEEIIPPA
-194 GQGIMAVQGRRSDSY
+194 GQGIMAVQGRKDDSY
-209 PFLIKINSPESQA
+209 PFLIKINSPKSQA

-228 SFVRTL
+228 SFVKTL
-234 DGGCSSPIAACALME
+234 DGGCSSPIAACALIE

-254 LRGLYFD
+254 LRGLYFE

-267 TVGSMEGSAREA
+267 VVGSLEGSVQGPA
-279 EKLGRSLALRLRAE
+279 ELGRSLALRLKSE
-293 TEQEAGEGKKRPV
+293 IEQEKV
-306 KNEENREE
+306 
-314 QE
+314 

>member
-1 MNRKVRIGSRDSLL
+1 MNKKVRVGSRDSLL

-20 ELVMEAVRRTSPET
+20 ELVMEAVRKASPET

-47 ILDQSLDKIGGK
+47 ILNQSLDKIGGK

-84 MPMELPEEL
+84 MPMEIPEEL
-93 PILAYSPSEDNRD
+93 PILAYSPREDNRD

-111 AGLTE
+111 EGLSE
-116 LPPHPV
+116 LPAHPV

-129 RKIQAAGLYP
+129 RKIQAARIYP
-139 DAEFRGIRGNI
+139 DAEFKGIRGNI
-150 HTRLRKLDSGEYDA
+150 QTRLRKLDSGEYDA
-164 LILAAAGMLR
+164 LILAAAGMIR

-181 SRYFSVEEIIPSA
+181 SRYFSVEEIIPPA
-194 GQGIMAVQGRRSDSY
+194 GQGIMAVQGRKDDSY
-209 PFLIKINSPESQA
+209 PFLIKINSPKSQA

-228 SFVRTL
+228 SFVKTL
-234 DGGCSSPIAACALME
+234 DGGCSSPIAACALID

-254 LRGLYFD
+254 LRGLYFE

-267 TVGSMEGSAREA
+267 VVGSLEGSVQGPA
-279 EKLGRSLALRLRAE
+279 ELGRSLALRLKSE
-293 TEQEAGEGKKRPV
+293 IEQEKV
-306 KNEENREE
+306 
-314 QE
+314 